1 MKYKCE
7 CCNYSTDDKSNFNKH
22 IISKKHKLVESK
34 SMVSPG
40 KSKVSPVPEQTIP
53 IINSVGNENF
63 SCKYCGQKYKHKQS
77 VTKHIKYSCNKNKTE
92 DLTELVRLLNLQLE
106 QQKKQLEHKDNQ
118 LEHKDKQLETQSKQ
132 IEKLMDKLEINT
144 YNTNSN
150 NTTINNV
157 VNVNLLNYDQT
168 DTSHLTDK
176 DYEKCIK
183 HVYDCVVKMIEK
195 VHFNPEKPEN
205 MNLYISNIKSN
216 HIMMYKDNK
225 WLLVNN
231 AEVESIYA
239 DKDNLIH
246 EWIEENKIK
255 DTELLGQFNKCTNMD
270 ESSLKR
276 VYDKVKLL
284 LFNQRDVVRKQIK
297 N

>member
-1 MKYKCE
+1 MEYTCE
-7 CCNYSTDDKSNFNKH
+7 YCNFNTKKKYNYDKH
-22 IISKKHKLVESK
+22 LLSNKHKLVESK
-34 SMVSPG
+34 SLVSQKLAEISP
-40 KSKVSPVPEQTIP
+40 KVVEVSQKLAETLPEIS
-53 IINSVGNENF
+53 NLF
-63 SCKYCGQKYKHKQS
+63 KCKYCEQGYKHKS
-77 VTKHIKYSCNKNKTE
+77 SLSKHIKYSCTKNKTE

-106 QQKKQLEHKDNQ
+106 QQKNQ

-150 NTTINNV
+150 NTINVTN
-157 VNVNLLNYDQT
+157 NINLLNYDKT

-246 EWIEENKIK
+246 EWIELNKIK

>member
-1 MKYKCE
+1 MEYTCE
-7 CCNYSTDDKSNFNKH
+7 YCNFNTKKKYNYDKH
-22 IISKKHKLVESK
+22 LLSNKHKLVESK
-34 SMVSPG
+34 LVVSQKLAEISP
-40 KSKVSPVPEQTIP
+40 KVVEVSQKLAEPSPEIS
-53 IINSVGNENF
+53 NLF
-63 SCKYCGQKYKHKQS
+63 KCKYCEQGYKHKS
-77 VTKHIKYSCNKNKTE
+77 SLSKHIKYSCTKNKTE

-106 QQKKQLEHKDNQ
+106 QQKNEF
-118 LEHKDKQLETQSKQ
+118 ETKLQSQTKQ
-132 IEKLMDKLEINT
+132 IEKLMEKLEINT

-150 NTTINNV
+150 NTINVTN
-157 VNVNLLNYDQT
+157 NINLLNYDKT

-246 EWIEENKIK
+246 EWIELNKIK

-284 LFNQRDVVRKQIK
+284 LFNQRDIVRKQIK